1 MGQDETLEDLG
12 IQEPRN
18 TRPGDTF
25 YKSNQTAGSGL
36 MFEPP
41 AELVEIPSH
50 GYLYGKVTND
60 PDILERGSIKIRPMT
75 VHEEKILTT
84 SRIVKSG
91 QALDMIFDN
100 CIKSDI
106 RSGDLLSSDRVFLML
121 WLRSISYGNLYKFN
135 LTCQNSSCGKRF
147 EYEVDLSEHPIKEIE
162 DPDVK
167 EPFEITLPIMKYK
180 VWVRLPRGK
189 DEIEIIKMQNKP
201 KKINDTDES
210 IVQRLSSVIQKIEDP
225 DGNEVPADQYQAF
238 VESLVGRDASAIRNA
253 LDRNDA
259 GVEDIK
265 GIQCPHCDFEFDTP
279 IPITENF
286 FRSE

>member
-1 MGQDETLEDLG
+1 MSDQNETLESLG
-12 IQEPRN
+12 IPETRN
-18 TRPGDTF
+18 STSGIGF
-25 YKSNQTAGSGL
+25 KANQTNL

-50 GYLYGKVTND
+50 GYLYKEVTDD
-60 PDILERGSIKIRPMT
+60 PDILEKGSVRVRPMT

-91 QALDMIFDN
+91 QALDMIFAN
-100 CIKSDI
+100 CIKSRI
-106 RSGDLLSSDRVFLML
+106 NPQDLLSSDRVFLML

-135 LTCQNSSCGKRF
+135 LTCQNPSCGRRF
-147 EYEVDLSEHPIKEIE
+147 EYEVDLSEHPINEIE
-162 DPDVK
+162 NPNIS
-167 EPFEITLPIMKYK
+167 EPIEVELPVMKYK
-180 VWVRLPRGK
+180 VWFRLPRGK

-201 KKINDTDES
+201 KKVDDTDES
-210 IVQRLSSVIQKIEDP
+210 VVQRLSSVLMKVEDP
-225 DGNEVPADQYQAF
+225 NGNEVPANQYQAF

>member
-1 MGQDETLEDLG
+1 MGQNETLEDLG
-12 IQEPRN
+12 IQEPKN
-18 TRPGDTF
+18 TRPGDSF
-25 YKSNQTAGSGL
+25 YKTNQTAGPNL

-50 GYLYGKVTND
+50 GYLYRDVTAD
-60 PDILERGSIKIRPMT
+60 PDILEKGSIKIRPMT

-106 RSGDLLSSDRVFLML
+106 NSQDLLSSDRVFLML

-135 LTCQNSSCGKRF
+135 LTCQNPSCGKRF
-147 EYEVDLSEHPIKEIE
+147 EYEVDLSEHPIHEIE
-162 DPDVK
+162 DPNVK
-167 EPFEITLPIMKYK
+167 EPFEVTLPIMKYR

-201 KKINDTDES
+201 KKVNDTDES
-210 IVQRLSSVIQKIEDP
+210 IVQRLSSVIQKVEDP

-238 VESLVGRDASAIRNA
+238 VESLVGRDASTIRNA